1 MNQSAGLHRLQ
12 ALDIKIAQY
21 NSQIAHINSIISDE
35 NELKNIQKVLEEEKN
50 SLRRLEQQLK
60 ETSFLN
66 SSLRIK
72 TEQNESSLYSG
83 TIKNP
88 KELQDL
94 QNEIKSIKKQI
105 VTEEEKELDLMLSVE
120 KQQSIVD
127 EYNTRFN
134 TETALK
140 RGQNEK
146 LVQELSLLQKEMDN
160 IHVERVAAE
169 KSLQKNDLEIYNRI
183 RQHKGG
189 IAVVDV
195 IDNTCSSCGAEISQ
209 AEWQKARISSEFI
222 FCQGCGRII
231 YGK

>member
-12 ALDIKIAQY
+12 NLDIKISQN
-21 NSQIAHINSIISDE
+21 NSQIAHLKAIISDE
-35 NELKNIQKVLEEEKN
+35 NETISNQKELDGEKN
-50 SLRRLEQQLK
+50 SLHQLELQLK
-60 ETSFLN
+60 DSSYITST
-66 SSLRIK
+66 LRIK
-72 TEQNESSLYSG
+72 TEQCESSLYSG

-94 QNEIKSIKKQI
+94 QSEIKSLKKQ
-105 VTEEEKELDLMLSVE
+105 VEMEEEKELDLMLKVE
-120 KQQSIVD
+120 KQQSIVN
-127 EYNTRFN
+127 ERNTRFN
-134 TETALK
+134 TALSLK
-140 RGQNEK
+140 NGLNDK
-146 LVQELSLLQKEMDN
+146 LLQELSVIQKEN
-160 IHVERVAAE
+160 EKIYVERNAAV
-169 KSLQKNDLEIYNRI
+169 KSLQPKDLEIYDRI

-209 AEWQKARISSEFI
+209 AEWQRARISPDFI